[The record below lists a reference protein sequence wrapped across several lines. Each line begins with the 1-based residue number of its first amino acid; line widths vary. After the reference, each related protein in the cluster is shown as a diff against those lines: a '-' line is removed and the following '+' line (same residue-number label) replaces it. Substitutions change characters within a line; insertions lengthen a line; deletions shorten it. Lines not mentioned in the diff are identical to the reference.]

1 MQSKVNRNYD
11 IIKVGKFSLW
21 VIKMTTFDKITRER
35 QLELARLG
43 GQKAAE
49 KRREKKAMR
58 ERLEMLLSMTLE
70 KGTDEY
76 FDNMK
81 DAEGKNLTVQDK
93 ILLEMLKKAMNG
105 DINAAVYVR
114 DTSGN
119 KPKDEK
125 DVNVSMPVQ
134 IIEDL

>member
-1 MQSKVNRNYD
+1 
-11 IIKVGKFSLW
+11 
-21 VIKMTTFDKITRER
+21 MTTFDKITRER
-35 QLELARLG
+35 HLELARLG
-43 GQKAAE
+43 GQKSAE
-49 KRREKKAMR
+49 KKREKKAMR

-70 KGTDEY
+70 KGVDEY
-76 FDNMK
+76 FDNIQ

-125 DVNVSMPVQ
+125 DVNVSVPVQ
-134 IIEDL
+134 IIDDL

>member
-1 MQSKVNRNYD
+1 MRKT
-11 IIKVGKFSLW
+11 G
-21 VIKMTTFDKITRER
+21 FDKITRER

-43 GQKAAE
+43 GQKSAE

-58 ERLEMLLSMTLE
+58 ERLEMLLSMNLE
-70 KGTDEY
+70 RGEDEY

-81 DAEGKNLTVQDK
+81 DAEGKNISVQDK
-93 ILLEMLKKAMNG
+93 ILLEMLKKAMSG
-105 DINAAVYVR
+105 DINAANFVR